1 MQPAGMIRD
10 AIDAGCRSFGE
21 NKVQEAES
29 KILDV
34 GRKAAEWH
42 LIGHLQSNKAR
53 RAVQIFDVIQSVD
66 SIGLARR
73 LERISIEEGRER
85 LSTFVQIDLA
95 GEAAKSGIGEA
106 RLSELVEFLTTC
118 ERLSFDGL
126 MVLPPFFDDPD
137 GSRPYF
143 KRLREIRDRL
153 AAKSAFAE
161 GRQGGLSMGMSNDFE
176 VAIEEG
182 ATLVRVGTAIFGE
195 RKRYVS

>member
-1 MQPAGMIRD
+1 
-10 AIDAGCRSFGE
+10 
-21 NKVQEAES
+21 
-29 KILDV
+29 
-34 GRKAAEWH
+34 
-42 LIGHLQSNKAR
+42 
-53 RAVQIFDVIQSVD
+53 VQIFDVIQSVD